1 MWGNAY
7 RATTVCVDT
16 YHPRVLSGRLHN
28 PALPAEGLRFESLV
42 EFLLA
47 MEDLLNETH
56 FPQSFT
62 AVRSFRT
69 SSQRAAV
76 PAGEQ
81 TATGRLA
88 TFTVSVLF
96 RQNTSWQG
104 SVSWLERKLPQC
116 AGTGPADEQ
125 RIGNFRIIPAG
136 NAARLVIPARR
147 RRTRQDGKIRPV
159 EIAARA
165 NRRKR
170 RDAKQGG

>member
-1 MWGNAY
+1 MRGNAY

-16 YHPRVLSGRLHN
+16 YHHRVLSGRLYN

-47 MEDLLNETH
+47 NETH

-104 SVSWLERKLPQC
+104 SVSWLE
-116 AGTGPADEQ
+116 TGREES
-125 RIGNFRIIPAG
+125 FRSVLE
-136 NAARLVIPARR
+136 LVLLMNSALE
-147 RRTRQDGKIRPV
+147 TSG
-159 EIAARA
+159 
-165 NRRKR
+165 
-170 RDAKQGG
+170 

>member
-7 RATTVCVDT
+7 RATTVCVDP
-16 YHPRVLSGRLHN
+16 YHHRVLSGRLYN

-104 SVSWLERKLPQC
+104 SVSWLE
-116 AGTGPADEQ
+116 TGREES
-125 RIGNFRIIPAG
+125 FRSVLE
-136 NAARLVIPARR
+136 LVLLMNSALE
-147 RRTRQDGKIRPV
+147 TSG
-159 EIAARA
+159 
-165 NRRKR
+165 
-170 RDAKQGG
+170 

>member
-16 YHPRVLSGRLHN
+16 YHHRVLSGRLYN

-96 RQNTSWQG
+96 RQNTS
-104 SVSWLERKLPQC
+104 
-116 AGTGPADEQ
+116 
-125 RIGNFRIIPAG
+125 
-136 NAARLVIPARR
+136 
-147 RRTRQDGKIRPV
+147 
-159 EIAARA
+159 
-165 NRRKR
+165 
-170 RDAKQGG
+170 